1 MCGWQRTTLF
11 EASILPCHNSQK
23 KTPRDSLC
31 VLFQHFLTSAL
42 ALSFSISLYPTSNHP
57 TSPFLAPEL
66 RSINL
71 LMTTIAPS
79 NSRGM
84 GWRKPVPAFIPTPP
98 RSRPTSETSF
108 TLASVFSG
116 GNAGKGPAVAVG
128 GPENSQPPVSPPF
141 PPSTQGE
148 CRRRTDVFPKDAQQL
163 APYCQECLSRP
174 LRY

>member
-23 KTPRDSLC
+23 KNRRSVSCSST
-31 VLFQHFLTSAL
+31 
-42 ALSFSISLYPTSNHP
+42 FSHP
-57 TSPFLAPEL
+57 HLHCPFLFLYILPLITLLLLSQLSEL

-98 RSRPTSETSF
+98 SSRPTSETSF

-116 GNAGKGPAVAVG
+116 GNAGKGPAVAVAC
-128 GPENSQPPVSPPF
+128 PENSQPPVSPPF

-148 CRRRTDVFPKDAQQL
+148 CRRRTDVLPEDAQQL

-174 LRY
+174 LRW